1 MVTPSLK
8 SESITKF
15 LKPYVLKMQCTN
27 KYISAQVF
35 HEPSDTIASFAS
47 SQEKSL
53 RASIGST
60 SDVSAAKKIGKILGE
75 RLLIRNIPA
84 VTVALDEDQKFC
96 VKVKALVDSMRK
108 VGVKLI

>member
-8 SESITKF
+8 CESITKF
-15 LKPYVLKMQCTN
+15 LKPYVLKMQVTN
-27 KYISAQVF
+27 KYISAQVV
-35 HEPSDTIASFAS
+35 HEPSDTMASFAS

-53 RASIGST
+53 RATIGST

-75 RLLIRNIPA
+75 RLLIRNISA
-84 VTVALDEDQKFC
+84 VTVALDGDQKYC
-96 VKVKALVDSMRK
+96 GKVRALIDSLRK